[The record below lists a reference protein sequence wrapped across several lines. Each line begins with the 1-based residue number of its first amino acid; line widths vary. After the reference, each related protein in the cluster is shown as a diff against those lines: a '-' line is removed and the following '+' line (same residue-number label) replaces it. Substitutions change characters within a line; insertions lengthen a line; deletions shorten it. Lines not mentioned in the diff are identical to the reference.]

1 MADNPFQSFTD
12 YSYSPE
18 VGSMLSS
25 NFLERTPTA
34 AYYSS
39 PTGSNFSTASPNRRR
54 FFQDSFQDIYNQY
67 LGELGSKARQGER
80 SPLKFADY
88 LERDPFTERY
98 SGLSPMQRGVYSQ
111 QYSPSTRF
119 IYY

>member
-1 MADNPFQSFTD
+1 MANPFQTFTD
-12 YSYSPE
+12 FSYIPE
-18 VGSMLSS
+18 IGSMLSS

-39 PTGSNFSTASPNRRR
+39 PTGMAFSTASPNRRR

-67 LGELGSKARQGER
+67 LGELGSRARQGEI
-80 SPLKFADY
+80 SPLKFAVY

-98 SGLSPMQRGVYSQ
+98 SRLSPTQRGIYSQ
-111 QYSPSTRF
+111 DYSPSTRF

>member
-1 MADNPFQSFTD
+1 MAMNE
-12 YSYSPE
+12 YSPF
-18 VGSMLSS
+18 SD
-25 NFLERTPTA
+25 FLEYQPQA

-39 PTGSNFSTASPNRRR
+39 PTGRSFGQGSPNRRR
-54 FFQDSFQDIYNQY
+54 HFQDSFQDYYNQY
-67 LGELGSKARQGER
+67 LGELGSRARQGEI

-98 SGLSPMQRGVYSQ
+98 SRLSPTQRGIYSQ
-111 QYSPSTRF
+111 DYSPSTRF